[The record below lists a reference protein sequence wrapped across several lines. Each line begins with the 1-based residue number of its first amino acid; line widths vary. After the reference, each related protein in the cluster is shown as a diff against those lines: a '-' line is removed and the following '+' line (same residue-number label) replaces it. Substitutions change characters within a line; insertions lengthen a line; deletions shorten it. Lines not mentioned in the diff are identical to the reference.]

1 MHATFMQRFLAYL
14 IDGLIVSAVLFIF
27 SVFLTSEKYQ
37 ELSKE
42 EEEVITLLAEE
53 KIEIEEYIE
62 KVEDIEYHIDK
73 ESFNTTLVG
82 LVLNVGYFIVFQYLN
97 KGQTVGKRIMKIKI
111 IKQNGKLEAKDIVVR
126 ALIVNS
132 ILSTIVILVAVL
144 FMNKELYFTTK
155 TIISALESLFILI
168 SAMMILYR
176 KDKLG
181 LQDMITKTE
190 VISERD

>member
-14 IDGLIVSAVLFIF
+14 IDGIIVSAVLSIF
-27 SVFLTSEKYQ
+27 AVFLTSEKYQ
-37 ELSKE
+37 DLSKE

-62 KVEDIEYHIDK
+62 KVEDIEYRMDK

-144 FMNKELYFTTK
+144 FMNKETYFTTK
-155 TIISALESLFILI
+155 MIISSLESLFILI

-181 LQDMITKTE
+181 LQDIITKTE
-190 VISERD
+190 VISERN